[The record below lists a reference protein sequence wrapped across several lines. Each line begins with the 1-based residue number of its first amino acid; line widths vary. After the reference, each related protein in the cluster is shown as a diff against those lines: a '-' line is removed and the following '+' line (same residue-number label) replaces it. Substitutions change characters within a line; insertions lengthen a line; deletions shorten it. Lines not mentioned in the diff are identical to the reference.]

1 MELSELKGIIDK
13 AIKRCQR
20 KLKEQPAIVLTEAD
34 FERLVSWSIMKQLKQ
49 DDYKKPAPED
59 YVVHTQISHYPDGEI
74 RSNHRPNIRPDI
86 ILLTGEGMEKAD
98 KAKDFKYDKESL
110 TLELKYLRIGE
121 SIGKVKGDFEKRK
134 KLYSKSWLFV
144 VVLIESNEISD
155 FNEKESQL
163 KGMLED
169 LRKNKKYKENVFL
182 SAIWKSKV
190 HYFVK
195 EKNE

>member
-1 MELSELKGIIDK
+1 
-13 AIKRCQR
+13 
-20 KLKEQPAIVLTEAD
+20 
-34 FERLVSWSIMKQLKQ
+34 
-49 DDYKKPAPED
+49 
-59 YVVHTQISHYPDGEI
+59 
-74 RSNHRPNIRPDI
+74 
-86 ILLTGEGMEKAD
+86 MEKAD

-195 EKNE
+195 EKKCVK